1 MLATPTAGLLLSARL
16 QLSSAIRKQAR
27 EPETGRPATLTAGG
41 DSPGESASGRSLGPP
56 KYPVEIAAS
65 SGTSPCRTFGGASAD
80 GLPVLMSGGRGM
92 SRNNRA
98 QGGQPKPSP
107 PSEQLA
113 EPPPAP
119 ASSTPRTSDRTALYT
134 LAGVIAASMFAFI
147 GSQWVAKSAFDA
159 EMVQIGVSILSAD
172 PSKSDV
178 APARDWAIRL
188 VQEHSGQPF
197 SEAERDSLLK
207 HPIQTLPARP
217 GFALS
222 GVPCDALQ
230 HNADGSWTI
239 RHAETVAGT
248 FDTVRMAG
256 SLETKLF
263 DQFCGQDRVGSH

>member
-1 MLATPTAGLLLSARL
+1 
-16 QLSSAIRKQAR
+16 
-27 EPETGRPATLTAGG
+27 
-41 DSPGESASGRSLGPP
+41 
-56 KYPVEIAAS
+56 
-65 SGTSPCRTFGGASAD
+65 
-80 GLPVLMSGGRGM
+80 M

-98 QGGQPKPSP
+98 QGGPPKPPP
-107 PSEQLA
+107 PSEQSA

-207 HPIQTLPARP
+207 HPIQTLPARA
-217 GFALS
+217 GLALG

-230 HNADGSWTI
+230 HNPDGSWLI
-239 RHAETVAGT
+239 LQAKSGNAT
-248 FDTVRMAG
+248 FDHVLMKDTP
-256 SLETKLF
+256 ETKIF
-263 DQFCGQDRVGSH
+263 DQYCGQDAAATR